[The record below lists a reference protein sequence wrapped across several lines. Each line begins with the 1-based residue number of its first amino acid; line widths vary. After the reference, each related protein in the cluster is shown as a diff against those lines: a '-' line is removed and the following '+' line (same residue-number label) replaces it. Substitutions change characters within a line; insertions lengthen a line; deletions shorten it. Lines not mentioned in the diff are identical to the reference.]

1 MRRRIT
7 TILAAALF
15 AGLAVGT
22 IPASGP
28 ATAAVGPGEDRQISS
43 PAAWWT
49 YTGVDATFVADR
61 LAANGARLTDIKVE
75 SASPLLFTVTMVKND
90 GAYGSAWYWYYGQT
104 AAQVLSTASANN
116 ARPIA
121 INGYNTANGVRFATV
136 MVSNT
141 GANAEPWSFFYGTPS
156 FIGSQVTASAKMVS
170 FGRIQGTGFYTALL
184 GSNTGTDATGGWWWY
199 YGQSMAALQSLSQAN
214 GARLVDLDRN
224 NDTGTY
230 NAIMYKNPTGT
241 KWHVYTGYKPSALVS
256 KALQDGQ
263 RLFDVTPYYS
273 GGTKYLAAVGVNNLN
288 ALSTKLQGQVES
300 KLDSGSYGF
309 FLKQVGGSELAGL
322 QTRTYFE
329 PASSLKVLY
338 HLKSIDAQE
347 GGVLDSAP
355 ITYHYNNLADP
366 KDGNICPDNYGTTTT
381 TNLKTADSKMMWN
394 SDNRMT
400 RGILEKYGKASM
412 LSLAAQLGMTNT
424 SINHNIG
431 CPTAAT
437 HNWTTLSDLSKVYEG
452 FQNGSVVSTPTWRA
466 EFRNRM
472 LNENNFGYK
481 DAVCPTVQEEAAKL
495 GKSAAVATSFC
506 NAMTWIA
513 KGGSYTY
520 GSSTY
525 PVKVDWSGENLT
537 GVPFKL
543 LGRTSPKFFTF
554 GYFVNN
560 LELNSDAE
568 KTVSSTALGT
578 LYKEAIRPQIRAAL
592 LSGW

>member
-1 MRRRIT
+1 MRRTIT
-7 TILAAALF
+7 TLVAALV
-15 AGLAVGT
+15 AGLALSTV
-22 IPASGP
+22 PASGP

-43 PAAWWT
+43 PTAWWT
-49 YTGVDATFVADR
+49 YTGVDATYVANK

-75 SASPLLFTVTMVKND
+75 SASPLLFTVTMMKND

-121 INGYNTANGVRFATV
+121 IHGYNTSDGIRFATV

-156 FIGSQVTASAKMVS
+156 YIGSQITSSAKMVS
-170 FGRIQGTGFYTALL
+170 FGRIQGTGYYTALL

-199 YGQSMAALQSLSQAN
+199 YGKSMADLSSIASAN

-230 NAIMYKNPTGT
+230 NAIMYKNTGT
-241 KWHVYTGYKPSALVS
+241 KWRWYTGYTPSALVTKS
-256 KALQDGQ
+256 LQDGE

-288 ALSTKLQGQVES
+288 ALWTKLQGQVES
-300 KLDSGSYGF
+300 SLDSGSYGF
-309 FLKQVGGSELAGL
+309 FFKQLGGSALAGL
-322 QTRTYFE
+322 QQVKQFE

-347 GGVLDSAP
+347 GGVPDSAS
-355 ITYHYNNLADP
+355 ITYHYNNLSDP
-366 KDGNICPDNYGTTTT
+366 NDKDICPDSYASTATTD
-381 TNLKTADSKMMWN
+381 LKSADAKMMWN

-412 LSLAAQLGMTNT
+412 LALASQIGMTST
-424 SINHNIG
+424 AINHNIG
-431 CPTAAT
+431 CPTSAT
-437 HNWTTLSDLSKVYEG
+437 HNWTTLSDLSKVYES
-452 FQNGSVVSTPTWRA
+452 FQNGSVVSTSTWRI

-472 LNENNFGYK
+472 LNQNWAGFR
-481 DAVCPTVQEEAAKL
+481 DAICPIVQEEATNL
-495 GKSAAVATSFC
+495 GKSAQVATDFC
-506 NAMTWIA
+506 NAMTWVA
-513 KGGSYTY
+513 KGGSYGY
-520 GSSTY
+520 GSSY
-525 PVKVDWSGENLT
+525 PYKVDWSGVNLT
-537 GVPFKL
+537 GVPFKSA
-543 LGRTSPKFFTF
+543 GITAPKFFTF

-560 LELNSDAE
+560 LELYSDSE
-568 KTVSSTALGT
+568 KSSASTSLGT